1 MNKQKERPVSYP
13 FYNRTKIDERK
24 KAEADDADN
33 NKKFKNNFVLSE
45 AIDVALSKMVK
56 DAYNDRSKKIPN
68 GFQDFARSEQ
78 FKELLE
84 AMLDY
89 NRVSISI
96 N

>member
-1 MNKQKERPVSYP
+1 MSLFLEYAKRETSKLPKFQDW
-13 FYNRTKIDERK
+13 TIDIDERK

-68 GFQDFARSEQ
+68 GFPDFARSE
-78 FKELLE
+78 
-84 AMLDY
+84 
-89 NRVSISI
+89 
-96 N
+96 